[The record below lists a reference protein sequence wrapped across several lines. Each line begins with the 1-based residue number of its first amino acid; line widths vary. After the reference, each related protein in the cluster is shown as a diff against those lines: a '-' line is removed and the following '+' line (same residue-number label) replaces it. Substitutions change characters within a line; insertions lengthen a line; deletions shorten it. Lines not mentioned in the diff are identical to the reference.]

1 MPLVIVA
8 CAVAVLIFLIVKL
21 KLNTFVALII
31 TSFIAALALG
41 IPADTIP
48 SVIESGIGG
57 QLGHLAVIFG
67 FGSMLGKLVAD
78 CGGGHRIATTLIRR
92 FGRTRIQ
99 IAVVL
104 ASFIVG
110 LALFFEVGLVVLLP
124 IIFVIARELDMPLM
138 YLGIPMAAT
147 LNVTHA
153 FLPPH
158 PAPTA
163 ITETLGASMGQVLLY
178 GVIVSIPTVI
188 VCGPL
193 FNRVLHRLKPELY
206 RSDVDVSVL
215 GEVKEFRDEDTPGF
229 AVSVVTSMMPVL
241 LIAVATIFGFIL
253 PEDNVVNEVIQFV
266 GAPDV
271 AMLLSLLLAI
281 FTMGIRRKLTM
292 TQIGSSMVEAVKQVA
307 MMLLIIGGG
316 GAFKQVLTAGGIS
329 DYISTLFTNINM
341 PPLLAAW
348 LGHGF
353 RTYRG
358 RFGSALG
365 GCHRRQPRADGA
377 GRGCRIRIR
386 RSCERRG
393 LLDDQRVL
401 RSEPQGDADV
411 VDHAHLSALADR
423 LGFRARA
430 VAGGV
435 SGGCTSRAMN
445 K

>member
-31 TSFIAALALG
+31 TSILAALALG
-41 IPADTIP
+41 IPTADIP
-48 SVIESGIGG
+48 TVIETGIGG

-163 ITETLGASMGQVLLY
+163 ITETLGASMGQVLIY

-193 FNRVLHRLKPELY
+193 FNMVLHRIRPSLY
-206 RSDVDVSVL
+206 RKDIDVAVL
-215 GEVKEFRDEDTPGF
+215 GDVKEFNDDETPGF
-229 AVSVVTSMMPVL
+229 GISVLTSMMPVI
-241 LIAVATIFGFIL
+241 LIALATVFSFVL
-253 PEDNVVNEVIQFV
+253 PEGSLVNEAIQFV
-266 GAPDV
+266 GAPDI
-271 AMLLSLLLAI
+271 AMLISLIVAV
-281 FTMGIRRKLTM
+281 FTMGVCRKLSM
-292 TQIGSSMVEAVKQVA
+292 AQIGDSMVESVKQVA

-316 GAFKQVLTAGGIS
+316 GAFKQVLTEGGIA
-329 DYISTLFTNINM
+329 DFISTLFTNINM

-348 LGHGF
+348 LVAAVL
-353 RTYRG
+353 RVCL
-358 RFGSALG
+358 GSATVSALTAAG
-365 GCHRRQPRADGA
+365 LVAPLVAATGVNPALMVLAVGA
-377 GRGCRIRIR
+377 GSVFADHVNDAGFWMIK
-386 RSCERRG
+386 EYFG
-393 LLDDQRVL
+393 LSLKETLMSWTTLTSVL
-401 RSEPQGDADV
+401 SLTGLASVLALSMV
-411 VDHAHLSALADR
+411 V
-423 LGFRARA
+423 
-430 VAGGV
+430 
-435 SGGCTSRAMN
+435 
-445 K
+445 

>member
-78 CGGGHRIATTLIRR
+78 CGGGHRIAITLIRR

-253 PEDNVVNEVIQFV
+253 PEDSVVNEVIQFV

-316 GAFKQVLTAGGIS
+316 GAFKQVLTEGGIS

-348 LGHGF
+348 LVAAVL
-353 RTYRG
+353 RVCL
-358 RFGSALG
+358 GSATVSALTAAG
-365 GCHRRQPRADGA
+365 LVAPLVVATGANPALMVLAVGA
-377 GRGCRIRIR
+377 GSVFADHVNDAGFWMIK
-386 RSCERRG
+386 EYFG
-393 LLDDQRVL
+393 LSLKETLMSWTTLTSVL
-401 RSEPQGDADV
+401 SLTGLASVLALSLV
-411 VDHAHLSALADR
+411 V
-423 LGFRARA
+423 
-430 VAGGV
+430 
-435 SGGCTSRAMN
+435 
-445 K
+445 